1 MNPLTPFFHPQGIA
15 IIGAS
20 SHPEKLGYGVARNL
34 FKSGYGGAVHLVNPK
49 GGKIFERK
57 MHKTIADIPDPV
69 DLAVLV
75 IPPKYAPATMR
86 ACGERGIKATI
97 LVSGGFSETGEEG
110 AKLEDETIQVAR
122 EYGIRMIGPNCIG
135 LIDTHL
141 PLDTTFL
148 PLDMPMAGG
157 IAFISHSGAI
167 CDALIDWSKGQGFGF
182 SRIISIGNQ
191 ADVNETDLLPIVA
204 EDEHTKVITLYLENV
219 NDGERFIKN
228 ARKIV
233 AEKAIIALKTGRS
246 KSGQRA
252 AASHTGALAGAD
264 TAYTAA
270 FEKAGV
276 FRANTTEEIFDW
288 ARALAW
294 SPLPQGRQVGVL
306 SNAGGLCVI
315 TADALDHEKLK
326 LADFAPSTTR
336 ALNDFLVPAASTQN
350 PVDMLAGATA
360 KDYAKALRLLLADP
374 NTDSVLVL
382 IPPPP
387 MYPAEEVS
395 DEIIPIIQNAKKP
408 VLVVLVGSE
417 HIAEASR
424 RLQKAKI
431 PEYRFPERATSALA
445 RLVERAEF
453 LSLILAET
461 PPLGTAVAR
470 EIETG
475 VPTSTSP
482 DLTDIRAALAD
493 SPSGD
498 WIAPELVERLISLYA
513 IPTSPIK
520 LASRAKEASEIAE
533 ELGFPLAMKIA
544 SPDIAHKSDVDGIL
558 LNLASVREVV
568 EGYEMLMN
576 RVSTKNPRAKLV
588 GVHLQK
594 MIPIGQ
600 EVIVGAVRDSQFG
613 ALMMFGS
620 GGVEVEGLKDVAF
633 AIAPLSA
640 KEAEKMIEKTWAG
653 KKLAGYRNLPAVD
666 KSALIDTL
674 CKLSRLAH
682 DLPEISEIEINPL
695 TVLKEGAVAVDVR
708 VKIS

>member
-1 MNPLTPFFHPQGIA
+1 MTNSLTPFFHPQGIA
-15 IIGAS
+15 IVGAS

-34 FKSGYGGAVHLVNPK
+34 FKSGYSGAVHLVNPK
-49 GGKIFERK
+49 GGKIFEREMVK
-57 MHKTIADIPDPV
+57 SIADIPDPV

-97 LVSGGFSETGEEG
+97 LVSGGFRETGEEG
-110 AKLEDETIQVAR
+110 AKLENETLKVAR
-122 EYGIRMIGPNCIG
+122 EFGIRMIGPNCIG

-148 PLDMPMAGG
+148 PLDMPMAGQ

-191 ADVNETDLLPIVA
+191 ADVNETDLLPLVA

-219 NDGERFIKN
+219 NDGGRFIEN
-228 ARKIV
+228 TRKIV
-233 AEKAIIALKTGRS
+233 AEKPIIVLKTGRS
-246 KSGQRA
+246 QSGQRA

-294 SPLPQGRQVGVL
+294 SPLPQGRRVGVL

-315 TADALDHEKLK
+315 TADALDHEGLE
-326 LADFAPSTTR
+326 LTDFAPKTTR

-350 PVDMLAGATA
+350 PIDMLAGATA
-360 KDYAKALRLLLADP
+360 KDYAKALRLLLADS

-382 IPPPP
+382 VPPPP
-387 MYPAEEVS
+387 MYPAEEVA
-395 DEIIPIIQNAKKP
+395 DEIIPVIQQAKKP

-417 HIAEASR
+417 HIEEASR

-453 LSLILAET
+453 LGENQ
-461 PPLGTAVAR
+461 R
-470 EIETG
+470 G
-475 VPTSTSP
+475 VPPSTSP

-498 WIAPELVERLISLYA
+498 WLVPELAERLMNLYA

-520 LASRAKEASEIAE
+520 LAPSAESASKIAT
-533 ELGFPLAMKIA
+533 ELGFPIAMKIA
-544 SPDIAHKSDVDGIL
+544 SPDIPHKSDVDGIL
-558 LNLASVREVV
+558 LNLASVREVL
-568 EGYEMLMN
+568 EGYEMLMK
-576 RVSTKNPRAKLV
+576 RVSSKKPRAKLE
-588 GVHLQK
+588 GVLLQK
-594 MIPIGQ
+594 MIPAGQ
-600 EVIVGAVRDSQFG
+600 EVIVGAVRDPQFG

-633 AIAPLSA
+633 AIAPLST
-640 KEAEKMIEKTWAG
+640 KEAEKMISKTWAG
-653 KKLAGYRNLPAVD
+653 KKLNGYRNLPAVD
-666 KSALIDTL
+666 KSALIDAL
-674 CKLSRLAH
+674 CKLSQLAH
-682 DLPEISEIEINPL
+682 DLPEIAEIEINPL
-695 TVLKEGAVAVDVR
+695 TVLDEGVVAVDVR
-708 VKIS
+708 VKMIN

>member
-1 MNPLTPFFHPQGIA
+1 MTNSLTPFFHPQGIA
-15 IIGAS
+15 IVGAS

-49 GGKIFERK
+49 GGKIFECEMVK
-57 MHKTIADIPDPV
+57 SIADIPDPV

-97 LVSGGFSETGEEG
+97 LVSGGFRETGEEG
-110 AKLEDETIQVAR
+110 AKLENETLKVAR
-122 EYGIRMIGPNCIG
+122 EFGIRMIGPNCIG

-148 PLDMPMAGG
+148 PLDMPMAGQ

-191 ADVNETDLLPIVA
+191 ADVNETDLLPLVA

-219 NDGERFIKN
+219 NDGGRFIEN
-228 ARKIV
+228 TRKIV
-233 AEKAIIALKTGRS
+233 AEKPIIVLKTGRS
-246 KSGQRA
+246 QSGQRA

-294 SPLPQGRQVGVL
+294 SPLPQGRRVGVL

-315 TADALDHEKLK
+315 TADALDHEGLE
-326 LADFAPSTTR
+326 LTDFAPKTTR

-350 PVDMLAGATA
+350 PIDMLAGATA
-360 KDYAKALRLLLADP
+360 KDYAKALRLLLADS

-382 IPPPP
+382 VPPPP
-387 MYPAEEVS
+387 MYPAEEVA
-395 DEIIPIIQNAKKP
+395 DEIIPVIQQAKKP

-417 HIAEASR
+417 HIEEASH

-453 LSLILAET
+453 LGENQ
-461 PPLGTAVAR
+461 R
-470 EIETG
+470 G
-475 VPTSTSP
+475 VPPSTSP

-498 WIAPELVERLISLYA
+498 WLVPELAERLMSIYA

-520 LASRAKEASEIAE
+520 LAPSAESASKIAT
-533 ELGFPLAMKIA
+533 ELGFPIAMKIA
-544 SPDIAHKSDVDGIL
+544 SPDISHKSDVDGIL
-558 LNLASVREVV
+558 LNLASAREVL
-568 EGYEMLMN
+568 EGYEMLMK
-576 RVSTKNPRAKLV
+576 RVSSKKPRAKLE
-588 GVHLQK
+588 GVLLQK
-594 MIPIGQ
+594 MIPAGQ
-600 EVIVGAVRDSQFG
+600 EVIVGAVRDPQFG

-633 AIAPLSA
+633 AIAPLST
-640 KEAEKMIEKTWAG
+640 KEAEKMISKTWAG
-653 KKLAGYRNLPAVD
+653 KKLDGYRNLPAVD
-666 KSALIDTL
+666 KSALIDAL
-674 CKLSRLAH
+674 CKLSQLAH
-682 DLPEISEIEINPL
+682 DLPEIAEIEINPL
-695 TVLKEGAVAVDVR
+695 TVLKKGVVAVDVR
-708 VKIS
+708 VKMS

>member
-1 MNPLTPFFHPQGIA
+1 MTNSLNPFFHPQGIA
-15 IIGAS
+15 IVGAS

-49 GGKIFERK
+49 GGKIFDREMVK
-57 MHKTIADIPDPV
+57 SIAEIPNPV

-75 IPPKYAPATMR
+75 IPPKYAPDTMR

-97 LVSGGFSETGEEG
+97 LVSGGFRETGEEG
-110 AKLEDETIQVAR
+110 AKLENETIKVAR

-148 PLDMPMAGG
+148 PLDMPQAGQ

-191 ADVNETDLLPIVA
+191 ADVNETDLLPLVA

-219 NDGERFIKN
+219 NDGECFIKN
-228 ARKIV
+228 TRKIV
-233 AEKAIIALKTGRS
+233 AEKPIVVLKTGRS
-246 KSGQRA
+246 ESGQRA

-276 FRANTTEEIFDW
+276 FRADTTEEIFDW

-294 SPLPQGRQVGVL
+294 SPLPQGGRVGVL
-306 SNAGGLCVI
+306 SNAGGLCVV
-315 TADALDHEKLK
+315 TADALDREGL
-326 LADFAPSTTR
+326 LLTDFTNKTTQ
-336 ALNDFLVPAASTQN
+336 ALDDFLVPAASTQN

-360 KDYAKALRLLLADP
+360 KDYAKALRLLLADT

-387 MYPAEEVS
+387 MYPAEEVA
-395 DEIIPIIQNAKKP
+395 DEIIPVIQQAKKP

-417 HIAEASR
+417 HIEEASR
-424 RLQKAKI
+424 RFQKAKI

-445 RLVERAEF
+445 RLTERAEF
-453 LSLILAET
+453 L
-461 PPLGTAVAR
+461 R
-470 EIETG
+470 EIEID
-475 VPTSTSP
+475 VLTSTSP
-482 DLTDIRAALAD
+482 DLTNIRAALAD
-493 SPSGD
+493 APSGSWLD
-498 WIAPELVERLISLYA
+498 PELAERLMSIYE

-520 LASRAKEASEIAE
+520 LAPSAEVASEIAT
-533 ELGFPLAMKIA
+533 ELGFPIAMKIA
-544 SPDIAHKSDVDGIL
+544 SPDIPHKSDVDGIL
-558 LNLASVREVV
+558 LNLASAQEVLDS
-568 EGYEMLMN
+568 YEMLMKGVQAQ
-576 RVSTKNPRAKLV
+576 RPRAKLE

-594 MIPIGQ
+594 MIPVGQ
-600 EVIVGAVRDSQFG
+600 EVIVGAVRDPQFG

-633 AIAPLSA
+633 AIAPLSV
-640 KEAEKMIEKTWAG
+640 KEAEKMIGKTWAG
-653 KKLAGYRNLPAVD
+653 KKLDGYRNLPAVD
-666 KSALIDTL
+666 KTALIDAL
-674 CKLSRLAH
+674 SKLSQLAH
-682 DLPEISEIEINPL
+682 DLPEIAEIEINPL
-695 TVLKEGAVAVDVR
+695 TVLQEGVVAVDVR
-708 VKIS
+708 VKMP

>member
-1 MNPLTPFFHPQGIA
+1 MTNCLTPFFHPQGIA
-15 IIGAS
+15 IVGAS

-49 GGKIFERK
+49 GGKIFEREMFK
-57 MHKTIADIPDPV
+57 NIADIPDPV

-97 LVSGGFSETGEEG
+97 LVSGGFRETGEEG
-110 AKLEDETIQVAR
+110 AKLENETVEVAR

-148 PLDMPMAGG
+148 PLDMPMAGQ

-191 ADVNETDLLPIVA
+191 ADVNETDLLPLVA

-219 NDGERFIKN
+219 NDGERFIQN

-233 AEKAIIALKTGRS
+233 AEKPIIVLKTGRS
-246 KSGQRA
+246 QSGQRA

-270 FEKAGV
+270 FEKAGI

-294 SPLPQGRQVGVL
+294 SPLPQGRRVGVL
-306 SNAGGLCVI
+306 SNAGGLCVV
-315 TADALDHEKLK
+315 TADSLDYEGLE
-326 LADFAPSTTR
+326 LADFAPETTR

-350 PVDMLAGATA
+350 PIDMLAGATA

-382 IPPPP
+382 VPPPP

-395 DEIIPIIQNAKKP
+395 DEIIPIIQQAKKP

-417 HIAEASR
+417 HIKEASH

-445 RLVERAEF
+445 RLTERAGF
-453 LSLILAET
+453 LSTMLQ
-461 PPLGTAVAR
+461 PPPRAKGG

-482 DLTDIRAALAD
+482 DLTNIRAALAD
-493 SPSGD
+493 SRSGD
-498 WIAPELVERLISLYA
+498 WLNPELAERLMNLYA

-520 LASRAKEASEIAE
+520 FAPSAEGASKIAE
-533 ELGFPLAMKIA
+533 ELGFPIAIKIA
-544 SPDIAHKSDVDGIL
+544 SPDISHKSDVDGIL
-558 LNLASVREVV
+558 LNLASVDEVV
-568 EGYEMLMN
+568 EGYEMLMKGVQAK
-576 RVSTKNPRAKLV
+576 RPRAKLE
-588 GVHLQK
+588 GVLLQK
-594 MIPIGQ
+594 MIPVGQ
-600 EVIVGAVRDSQFG
+600 EVIVGAVRDPQFG

-653 KKLAGYRNLPAVD
+653 KKLGGYRNLPAVD
-666 KSALIDTL
+666 KTALIDAL
-674 CKLSRLAH
+674 CKLSQLAH
-682 DLPEISEIEINPL
+682 DLPEIAEIEINPL
-695 TVLKEGAVAVDVR
+695 TILGKGVVAVDVR
-708 VKIS
+708 VKMS